1 VLQRAMHALL
11 SSTPSVGGLSSMSGQ
26 ADVSLMIQLGPFH
39 HRVEVDRMVG
49 SMPREMRSAGLSDY
63 GTCRQVADDVSS

>member
-1 VLQRAMHALL
+1 
-11 SSTPSVGGLSSMSGQ
+11 MSGQ